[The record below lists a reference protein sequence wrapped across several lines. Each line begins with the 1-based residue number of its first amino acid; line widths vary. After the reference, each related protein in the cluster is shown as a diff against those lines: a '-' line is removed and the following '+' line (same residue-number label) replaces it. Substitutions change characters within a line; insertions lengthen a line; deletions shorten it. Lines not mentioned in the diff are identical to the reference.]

1 MLEFAI
7 GASNMDAIK
16 GHITDSL
23 RALGAGEDAALGELF
38 SVAYAALH
46 DLAHVQRRRWSGQET
61 LSTTA
66 LVHEVYLK
74 LSYQESP
81 RWRSREHFFGVAAR
95 AMRHIL
101 IDYAERRHAA
111 KRGGR
116 STPLPVDE
124 TPLID
129 DSRIE
134 DMLALDEALT
144 RLARQN
150 PRQVRVVECRFFAG
164 LEVEDTAAALEISPT
179 TVKRDW
185 RRAQAWLYRQLGPRP
200 FPAVD
205 GSGRDS
211 ER

>member
-1 MLEFAI
+1 
-7 GASNMDAIK
+7 MDATNR
-16 GHITDSL
+16 HITDYL
-23 RALGAGEDAALGELF
+23 HALGAGEDAALGELF
-38 SVAYAALH
+38 SAAYAVLH
-46 DLAHVQRRRWSGQET
+46 DLAHAQRRRWVGEET

-66 LVHEVYLK
+66 LVHEAYLK
-74 LSYQESP
+74 LSEQDSP
-81 RWRSREHFFGVAAR
+81 RWRSREHFFGVASR

-101 IDYAERRHAA
+101 IDYAERRHAV
-111 KRGGR
+111 KRGGG
-116 STPLPVDE
+116 STPLPADQ

-144 RLARQN
+144 LLARQN

-164 LEVEDTAAALEISPT
+164 LEVRDTAAALDISPT

-200 FPAVD
+200 VPHL
-205 GSGRDS
+205 GGPESDS
-211 ER
+211 DP